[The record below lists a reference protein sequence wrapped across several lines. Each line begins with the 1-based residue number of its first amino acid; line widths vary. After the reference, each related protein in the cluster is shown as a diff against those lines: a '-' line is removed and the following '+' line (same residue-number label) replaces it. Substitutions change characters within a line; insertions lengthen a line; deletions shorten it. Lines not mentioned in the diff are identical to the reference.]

1 LKKTNISLVT
11 FAVIITVLNHFVSP
25 IFLDV
30 GPDSSGTGLS
40 ILLLAIALLNHLRE
54 K

>member
-1 LKKTNISLVT
+1 MKITNISLVT
-11 FAVIITVLNHFVSP
+11 FAVIIIVLNHFVSP
-25 IFLDV
+25 IFFDV
-30 GPDSSGTGLS
+30 GPDSLGTALS